1 MPRRY
6 WWRSDIVDTHTA
18 GTAHD
23 STVTEIYQER
33 SYPQFDCTGSYLWIW
48 ERLIQA
54 EGRTDV
60 IAREVHRDRPPSGPE
75 R

>member
-1 MPRRY
+1 M
-6 WWRSDIVDTHTA
+6 DTNTA

-23 STVTEIYQER
+23 SAVTEIYQER
-33 SYPQFDCTGSYLWIW
+33 SYPQFDCVGSYLWIW

-54 EGRTDV
+54 ADRTDV
-60 IAREVHRDRPPSGPE
+60 IARRVHRDPPPSGPG